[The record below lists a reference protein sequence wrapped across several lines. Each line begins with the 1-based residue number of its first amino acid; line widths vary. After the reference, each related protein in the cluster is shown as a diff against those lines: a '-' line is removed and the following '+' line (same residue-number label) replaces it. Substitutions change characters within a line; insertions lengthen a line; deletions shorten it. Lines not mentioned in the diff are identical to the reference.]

1 MINNKKI
8 LITGCYGFLA
18 QHLTHH
24 LISNNNIV
32 YGIYN
37 KKYQKLIF
45 DFNYSIKKNKLKIF
59 KIDIQDNIKVKNFLS
74 KNKFDYCFHLAA
86 ISQVLDSN
94 INPRKT
100 FDTNFMG
107 TLNLLENF
115 RVINNNIKFIFSS
128 TDKVYGD
135 SNKLPYN
142 EQSLLNGINPY
153 DASKVC
159 ADILARSYALSF
171 KMNISVTR
179 SVNIY
184 GPGDVNWDRI
194 FPGTIKTL
202 IFNKKPIIRSNG
214 KFLRDYIYIDDV
226 VDGYIRI
233 ARYMNTKYF
242 KTGLAFNFGH
252 NNPVSVIDIVKKILV
267 KFNKN
272 EKYFQVLNKS
282 KNEIKDQY
290 SDYKNAKKYLNW
302 YPKTSLNEGLEKSII
317 WYKKNL
323 RK

>member
-1 MINNKKI
+1 MIKNKRI

-18 QHLTHH
+18 QHLIDK
-24 LISNNNIV
+24 LLKNENII

-45 DFNYSIKKNKLKIF
+45 NHSNFIKKNKLKIL
-59 KIDIQDNIKVKNFLS
+59 KIDIQDNNNINNFLK
-74 KNKFDYCFHLAA
+74 KNKFDFCFHLAA
-86 ISQVLDSN
+86 VSQVLDSN
-94 INPRKT
+94 VNPRKT

-115 RVINNNIKFIFSS
+115 RIINPKIKFIYSS

-135 SNKLPYN
+135 SNTLPYN
-142 EQSLLNGINPY
+142 EKSILNGINPY

-159 ADILARSYALSF
+159 ADILSRSYALSF
-171 KMNISVTR
+171 NMSISVTR

-202 IFNKKPIIRSNG
+202 IKNKKPIIRSDG
-214 KFLRDYIYIDDV
+214 KFLRDYIYIGDV
-226 VDGYIRI
+226 VEGYIKL
-233 ARYMNTKYF
+233 ASFMNSKKY
-242 KTGLAFNFGH
+242 KNGLPFNFGN
-252 NNPVSVIDIVKKILV
+252 NNPVSVINIVKKILV

-272 EKYFQVLNKS
+272 KQHFKILNKS

-302 YPKTSLNEGLEKSII
+302 YPKTSLDEGLNKSIN
-317 WYKKNL
+317 WYKKNI
-323 RK
+323 RI